1 MYEGMTYEKILAD
14 MLTQVSSPV
23 DKREGSL
30 IWDALAPAAW
40 ELARLYEALEQV
52 LQEGF
57 ADTAS
62 RQYLVLRASERGLK
76 PRAAGVARALGR
88 IELTGGAQVA
98 LGRRFC
104 CDRFNW
110 RVVANLGDNLYELEC
125 EETGSQPN
133 AYIGHMVPLEYL
145 NGLNK
150 AELEKI
156 LVPGEDEED
165 TESLLRHAESAGA
178 DGAGVVT
185 PWFLT
190 ANRRELEAYYAAAA
204 ACVSEDFPLYLYNIP
219 QCAANDLDAE
229 TVEAL
234 AGRFPNIV
242 GIKYSYAD
250 INRTMDYLRVR
261 NWSFS
266 VMHGCDRTFLA
277 FLALGCDGTVSG
289 ISGVF
294 PEPFTAVYRA
304 FQAGNWAEALTW
316 QRRAAR
322 ITDILRGG
330 SNMSYF
336 KEALKL
342 RGLDAGHMRRPQ
354 LDLPEAEVAALRAQL
369 EDFCQDAGL
378 SLKL

>member
-76 PRAAGVARALGR
+76 PRAAGAARALGR

-133 AYIGHMVPLEYL
+133 AYIGHMVPLEYM

-165 TESLLRHAESAGA
+165 TESFRARYMKDLLEQSFGGNAADYISKAEGI
-178 DGAGVVT
+178 AGVGAAKVQAAWNGGGTVKLILLNEQLGVPDATLVQRVQMLFDPPANQGVGLGLAPIGHVVT
-185 PWFLT
+185 
-190 ANRRELEAYYAAAA
+190 AAAA
-204 ACVSEDFPLYLYNIP
+204 RARSVAVGLQVVLREGWQLADVQAAVGGCVSEYFADLCAGWGAAEHLTVRVSQLEARILQLNGVLDVSGLTLNGK
-219 QCAANDLDAE
+219 AANLL
-229 TVEAL
+229 L
-234 AGRFPNIV
+234 A
-242 GIKYSYAD
+242 AD
-250 INRTMDYLRVR
+250 EIPVR
-261 NWSFS
+261 GQVVVN
-266 VMHGCDRTFLA
+266 
-277 FLALGCDGTVSG
+277 
-289 ISGVF
+289 
-294 PEPFTAVYRA
+294 
-304 FQAGNWAEALTW
+304 
-316 QRRAAR
+316 
-322 ITDILRGG
+322 
-330 SNMSYF
+330 
-336 KEALKL
+336 
-342 RGLDAGHMRRPQ
+342 
-354 LDLPEAEVAALRAQL
+354 
-369 EDFCQDAGL
+369 
-378 SLKL
+378 